1 MKRICVVLLAL
12 GLIML
17 GTYCQAAENTKSME
31 VSKVTMLLNAD
42 EETEVSLEEYY
53 QEFRS
58 SEMVEVVKSEIQ
70 VEGEDQ
76 SDDDGGDDGDDDD
89 DGGDDGDDD
98 DDDGDDG
105 GGDE

>member
-1 MKRICVVLLAL
+1 MKKIWVVLLVL
-12 GLIML
+12 GLVML
-17 GTYCQAAENTKSME
+17 GTYCQSAENTKSMK
-31 VSKVTMLLNAD
+31 VSKVNMLQNAD

-76 SDDDGGDDGDDDD
+76 SDDDDDDGD
-89 DGGDDGDDD
+89 GGD
-98 DDDGDDG
+98 DDDGDD
-105 GGDE
+105 DE